1 MFEYESWLYEYA
13 GPEGG
18 VLLYEVWERELGSP
32 VWLGIVGDGVFGPFE
47 EDAVV

>member
-13 GPEGG
+13 EPEGG
-18 VLLYEVWERELGSP
+18 VLLYGVCESETGSP
-32 VWLGIVGDGVFGPFE
+32 LLLGRVGEGVFGPLE